1 MPDHGFASI
10 GYGLPDG
17 MAVSLSA
24 PGRAVLA
31 SSGDGGFNMKL
42 GGLETA
48 RQGGLWAEPAQ
59 HLVFHTIGSVT

>member
-10 GYGLPDG
+10 GYGLPGG
-17 MAVSLSA
+17 MAASLSA
-24 PGRAVLA
+24 PGRAVVA

-48 RQGGLWAEPAQ
+48 RQVGCGLNPRN
-59 HLVFHTIGSVT
+59 T

>member
-10 GYGLPDG
+10 GYGLPGG
-17 MAVSLSA
+17 MAVSLS
-24 PGRAVLA
+24 GRAVLA

-48 RQGGLWAEPAQ
+48 RQAGCGLNPRN
-59 HLVFHTIGSVT
+59 T

>member
-10 GYGLPDG
+10 GYGLPGG

-24 PGRAVLA
+24 PGRAVVA
-31 SSGDGGFNMKL
+31 SSGDGGGFNMKL

-48 RQGGLWAEPAQ
+48 RQAGCGLNPRN
-59 HLVFHTIGSVT
+59 I